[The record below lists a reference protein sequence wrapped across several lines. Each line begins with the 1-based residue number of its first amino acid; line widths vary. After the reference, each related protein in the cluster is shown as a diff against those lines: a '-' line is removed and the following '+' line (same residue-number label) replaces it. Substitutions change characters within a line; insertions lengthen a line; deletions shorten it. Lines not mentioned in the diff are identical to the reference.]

1 MHSLYKIPLF
11 FAKLLYPCKIYG
23 KENIPKGSAVLVCN
37 HFHAVDCV
45 YVAMAY
51 NSDISFL
58 AKKELFKKKG
68 VSKLLKS
75 LGGIPIDRDNPDMK
89 TMLSLMKILK
99 EGHKLT
105 VFPEGTRNKTGTT
118 ELQPIKGGAVLFA
131 VKTKT
136 PVVPVM
142 ILKKAKLFVRNKM
155 IIGKPFTLDDFYDKK
170 LSNSEIDD
178 LAEIVSKKMKEE
190 YESLLSKVKRK
201 KWLY

>member
-1 MHSLYKIPLF
+1 MHPLYKIPLF
-11 FAKLLYPCKIYG
+11 FAKLIYPCKIYG
-23 KENIPKGSAVLVCN
+23 KENIPKGAAVLTCN
-37 HFHAVDCV
+37 HFHAIDCF

-68 VSKLLKS
+68 VSRLLKS

-136 PVVPVM
+136 PILPVM
-142 ILKKAKLFVRNKM
+142 ILKKAKLFTPNKL
-155 IIGKPFTLDDFYDKK
+155 IIGEPFTLDEFYDKK
-170 LSNSEIDD
+170 LTSDEIDA
-178 LAEIVSKKMKEE
+178 LAEIVSYKMKEQ
-190 YESLLSKVKRK
+190 YQILLTKVKRK
-201 KWLY
+201 KWLS

>member
-75 LGGIPIDRDNPDMK
+75 LGGIPIDRNNPDMK

-99 EGHKLT
+99 DGHKLT
-105 VFPEGTRNKTGTT
+105 VFPEGTRNRTGTN
-118 ELQPIKGGAVLFA
+118 ELQPIKGGAIIFA

-136 PVVPVM
+136 PIVPMM
-142 ILKKAKLFVRNKM
+142 ILKKARLFVRNKM
-155 IIGKPFTLDDFYDKK
+155 IIGKPFALDEFYDKK
-170 LSNSEIDD
+170 LTDEEIEN
-178 LAEIVSKKMKEE
+178 LAKVVSDKMKEQQKI
-190 YESLLSKVKRK
+190 LLDKVKRK